1 MSRLINAGFA
11 RLFKN
16 KVFYVIVIFS
26 AVFGILQGT
35 PGALDKMDGATF
47 YIDSQFISFAIV
59 SGVISACFT
68 GLFLGTEYSDG
79 TVRNKLIVGHGRLD
93 IYISNLAV
101 CCAANLIFIAVYY
114 ISVLIA
120 ALPQGGKFMTDG
132 KILVLY
138 AICGVMISVAFT
150 AVMVFLGSAIGSRSR
165 CVVACFVLAIGLA
178 FASAYINGRLQEPE
192 TYDRYITAA
201 NGEFSAVETVPNP
214 GYVEGAARKALET
227 SLEILPSGQAT
238 ILVSTLSIGD
248 TPVEEA
254 DALYKWMGY
263 SALFAAVFTAM
274 GIGVF
279 RRKDIK

>member
-79 TVRNKLIVGHGRLD
+79 TVRNKLIVGHGRLN

-101 CCAANLIFIAVYY
+101 CCAANLIFIAVYW
-114 ISVLIA
+114 L
-120 ALPQGGKFMTDG
+120 
-132 KILVLY
+132 
-138 AICGVMISVAFT
+138 
-150 AVMVFLGSAIGSRSR
+150 RR
-165 CVVACFVLAIGLA
+165 CL
-178 FASAYINGRLQEPE
+178 R
-192 TYDRYITAA
+192 AA
-201 NGEFSAVETVPNP
+201 N
-214 GYVEGAARKALET
+214 L
-227 SLEILPSGQAT
+227 
-238 ILVSTLSIGD
+238 
-248 TPVEEA
+248 
-254 DALYKWMGY
+254 
-263 SALFAAVFTAM
+263 
-274 GIGVF
+274 
-279 RRKDIK
+279 